1 MPTVVKAY
9 LGTTPLFTGSGGT
22 SSGGWERPEDWLVLP
37 AAEPQSVKMLHAVF
51 DQQEN
56 FAALRMITSTGAY
69 QVDWGDGFVETFN
82 SNVTAQHNYDFNNTA
97 LDGTLCSRGYKQAVI
112 SVTPVSGVFTFFS
125 TQYKYTPPSTLQQYC
140 TGILDMNINLP
151 NLTTGARLL
160 LGGNSV
166 RHNLLERVNITSWG
180 AVTDISGLFF
190 GCPRIQSIN
199 ETEWNM
205 SNITTL
211 ANTFRSC
218 YSLIS
223 LDCSNWDISKVTSFN
238 STFLTCYALNSF
250 KAPNVTTPSLW
261 DMTNAFNSCYS
272 LQELDLS
279 SWIAGNIT
287 SLNGTFSSCFSMER
301 VVLSGWNTSKVTNA
315 TNAFLTCQAL
325 NKIPAINL
333 SAVTTLTSGGFCAG
347 SNSLTRIE
355 ATGIAQTVNVSNCML
370 SATALN
376 EIYTNLAGPVTS
388 RTITVSGNYG
398 TASDDPSIATAKGW
412 TVTG

>member
-1 MPTVVKAY
+1 MPQPIKVY
-9 LGTTPLFTGSGGT
+9 LGQVPLFDAGQ
-22 SSGGWERPEDWLVLP
+22 SSAGYQRPADWLPLP
-37 AAEPQSVKMLHAVF
+37 AAEPESVKILHAVS
-51 DQQEN
+51 DQYEN
-56 FAALRMITSTGAY
+56 FAALRMHTNTGTY
-69 QVDWGDGFVETFN
+69 QVDWGDGFVETFA

-97 LDGTLCSRGYKQAVI
+97 LDGTLCARGYKQAVI

-125 TQYKYTPPSTLQQYC
+125 TQYKYTPPSGLQAYC

-151 NLTTGARLL
+151 SLTTGARLVI
-160 LGGNSV
+160 GGTTV

-180 AVTDISGLFF
+180 AVTDISNLFF
-190 GCPRIQSIN
+190 HCVRIQSIN

-211 ANTFRSC
+211 TNTFRSC
-218 YSLIS
+218 YSLMS
-223 LDCSNWDISKVTSFN
+223 LDCSNWNISKVTTCN
-238 STFLTCYALNSF
+238 AIFLTCYALNSF

-272 LQELDLS
+272 LPELDLS
-279 SWIAGNIT
+279 SWVAGNIT
-287 SLNGTFSSCFSMER
+287 SLNGTFSSCFSMQR
-301 VVLSGWNTSKVTNA
+301 IDLSGWNTSKVTNA
-315 TNAFLTCQAL
+315 TNAFLTCTAL
-325 NKIPAINL
+325 NKIPAMNL
-333 SAVTTLTSGGFCAG
+333 SGVTTLTSAGFCAG
-347 SNSLTRIE
+347 SSSLTRIE
-355 ATGIAQTVNVSNCML
+355 VTGLKQTVNITNCML
-370 SATALN
+370 GATALN